1 MVNYLLYKI
10 FGLIIE
16 RTNDIKSFFDL
27 QNLMDG
33 TQTGLSLMQGV
44 SKKVK
49 NKKIQIFNI

>member
-1 MVNYLLYKI
+1 MFNYLLYKI

-27 QNLMDG
+27 QNLVDG

-44 SKKVK
+44 SKKVI